1 MCLTVCVC
9 ACVAVC
15 VHVSHPLL
23 LLLRCRGAAA
33 CSPPRSPPLPDR
45 APPQGLAR
53 IHSEGMVHVDIKPEN
68 ILVTDD
74 WRFKIGDLGLIY
86 LVGSDRT
93 EIEGD
98 NRYMAPELLDGPPTC
113 AADIFS
119 LGMVEYSSAV
129 RARSACF
136 CGSLSLV
143 EVDCCTNLNRGLC
156 CLCNFGLAAAAR
168 GLNACAPFVSE

>member
-1 MCLTVCVC
+1 MNILVRGHR
-9 ACVAVC
+9 AVA
-15 VHVSHPLL
+15 
-23 LLLRCRGAAA
+23 
-33 CSPPRSPPLPDR
+33 
-45 APPQGLAR
+45 QGLSR
-53 IHSEGMVHVDIKPEN
+53 IHGEHIVHVDIKPEN
-68 ILVTDD
+68 ILVTRD
-74 WRFKIGDLGLIY
+74 WVLKVGDLGLAY
-86 LVGSDRT
+86 DLTGSRRDGV
-93 EIEGD
+93 EGD

-119 LGMVEYSSAV
+119 LGMVECSSAV
-129 RARSACF
+129 RARGACF